1 MANVLVNSLPEYVAQ
16 NHDSL
21 LRDAVLG
28 AESAKLFTLQTGVKT
43 KTALNLL
50 NTSVVFQDGSS
61 CGFNSAGSQTISQ
74 RTITA
79 PVVKVNMEYCDKTL
93 LNSCLQHEVRIAAG
107 QKTLPFEQDF
117 IADVVANVALGAE
130 KLIWQGDTSKTTDAA
145 LKWTD
150 GLIKILK
157 AEDGITINANKLTH
171 ATITKNNVRAIVD
184 DVIAAIP
191 TEILNRAVVF
201 MGYDTY
207 RTWIMAL
214 QAANLYHNA
223 GDNLDKGTTTY
234 QGSNIK
240 IKALPGLNGTS
251 EIVAAD
257 PANFFYGTDM
267 QNDEEKFDFWYS
279 KDDQLFKLAIEF
291 ALGVQVAFPNRVIIS
306 SYDENADDETTNPSG
321 IELKDHTAEVT
332 VGGDTLTLE
341 IARKVPSDAV
351 VTWGSSANGKA
362 TVEDGVVT
370 AVEAGTAVISAS
382 ITKGTKTYTDS
393 CTVTV
398 KAGE

>member
-1 MANVLVNSLPEYVAQ
+1 MANVLTTSLPTYVEQ

-21 LRDAVLG
+21 LRDTVLG

-50 NTSVVFQDGSS
+50 NTSIEFQDGST
-61 CGFNSAGSQTISQ
+61 CGFKSAGSQSISQ

-79 PVVKVNMEYCDKTL
+79 PIIKVNMEYCEKTL
-93 LNSCLQHEVRIAAG
+93 INSCLQHEVRIAAG

-130 KLIWQGDTSKTTDAA
+130 NLIWQGDTSLASGN

-157 AEDGITINANKLTH
+157 AEDGITAAGNKLTH
-171 ATITKNNVRAIVD
+171 SAITKNNVRAAVD
-184 DVIAAIP
+184 AVIEAIP
-191 TEILNRAVVF
+191 TEVLNRATVF

-207 RTWIMAL
+207 RSWIMAL

-223 GDNLDKGTTTY
+223 GDNLDNGSTKY
-234 QGSNIK
+234 QGSDIT

-291 ALGVQVAFPNRVIIS
+291 ALGVQVAFPNKVVIS
-306 SYDENADDETTNPSG
+306 SLS
-321 IELKDHTAEVT
+321 
-332 VGGDTLTLE
+332 
-341 IARKVPSDAV
+341 
-351 VTWGSSANGKA
+351 
-362 TVEDGVVT
+362 
-370 AVEAGTAVISAS
+370 
-382 ITKGTKTYTDS
+382 
-393 CTVTV
+393 
-398 KAGE
+398 

>member
-1 MANVLVNSLPEYVAQ
+1 MANVLTTSLPAYVEQ
-16 NHDSL
+16 NHDTL
-21 LRDAVLG
+21 LRDTVLG

-50 NTSVVFQDGSS
+50 STTVEFQDGST
-61 CGFNSAGSQTISQ
+61 CGFNSAGSQSISQ

-79 PVVKVNMEYCDKTL
+79 PIIKVNMEYCEKTL
-93 LNSCLQHEVRIAAG
+93 INSCLQHEVRIAAG

-130 KLIWQGDTSKTTDAA
+130 KLIWQGDTSKTTDKA

-157 AEDGITINANKLTH
+157 ANDGITVAANKLEH
-171 ATITKNNVRAIVD
+171 PAITKANVRAAVD
-184 DVIAAIP
+184 AVIEAIP
-191 TEILNRAVVF
+191 TEVLNRATVF

-207 RTWIMAL
+207 RSWIMAL

-223 GDNLDKGTTTY
+223 GDNLDKGSTKY
-234 QGSNIK
+234 QGSDIT

-291 ALGVQVAFPNRVIIS
+291 ALGVQVAFPNKVIIS
-306 SYDENADDETTNPSG
+306 S
-321 IELKDHTAEVT
+321 
-332 VGGDTLTLE
+332 LE
-341 IARKVPSDAV
+341 S
-351 VTWGSSANGKA
+351 
-362 TVEDGVVT
+362 
-370 AVEAGTAVISAS
+370 
-382 ITKGTKTYTDS
+382 
-393 CTVTV
+393 
-398 KAGE
+398 

>member
-28 AESAKLFTLQTGVKT
+28 AESAKRFTLQTGVKT

-61 CGFNSAGSQTISQ
+61 CGFNSAGTQTISQ

-79 PVVKVNMEYCDKTL
+79 PVIKVNMEYCEKTL
-93 LNSCLQHEVRIAAG
+93 LNSCLQHEVRVAAG

-130 KLIWQGDTSKTTDAA
+130 KLIWQGDTTLTNNAA

-150 GLIKILK
+150 GLLKILK
-157 AEDGITINANKLTH
+157 ANDGITVAANKLEH
-171 ATITKNNVRAIVD
+171 SAITKSNVRAAVD
-184 DVIAAIP
+184 AVIEAIP
-191 TEILNRAVVF
+191 TEILNRAEVY

-223 GDNLDKGTTTY
+223 GDNLDAGSTKY
-234 QGSNIK
+234 QGSNIL

-291 ALGVQVAFPNRVIIS
+291 ALGVQVAFPNKVIIS
-306 SYDENADDETTNPSG
+306 S
-321 IELKDHTAEVT
+321 
-332 VGGDTLTLE
+332 LE
-341 IARKVPSDAV
+341 S
-351 VTWGSSANGKA
+351 
-362 TVEDGVVT
+362 
-370 AVEAGTAVISAS
+370 
-382 ITKGTKTYTDS
+382 
-393 CTVTV
+393 
-398 KAGE
+398 